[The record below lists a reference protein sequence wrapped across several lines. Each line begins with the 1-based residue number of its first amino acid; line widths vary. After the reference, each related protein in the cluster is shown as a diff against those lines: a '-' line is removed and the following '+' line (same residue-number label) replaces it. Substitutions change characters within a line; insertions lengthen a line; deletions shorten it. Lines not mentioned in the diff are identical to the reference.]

1 MRGVIGAMRG
11 LNYAGLKYA
20 VAAAVWICPAA
31 SWAQDFPSKP
41 VRYIIPFDPGSS
53 PDVVGR
59 VLADRLAQLWG
70 QAVVV
75 ENKVGAAGVIAASF
89 VAKAPPDGYTLLQAN
104 IAPNAIAVSLYANVP
119 YDQLRDFAPITRI
132 GMTPNIITVHP
143 STPFKSIQQFIAH
156 AKANP
161 GQLSYSAALV
171 GTSPQ
176 LSMEL
181 LKLQAQFQV
190 VHIPYRNAAQGIT
203 DTIAGQVPVNISNV
217 PAIIGPVQTGR
228 LRALAVTSAQRIS
241 QLPDVPT
248 MQEAGVP
255 GFEVNSWY
263 GVAAPAGTPVPVLDK
278 LNADI
283 TSVLRMPEVR
293 QRLTELVM
301 PPSPTSRE
309 EFAQFIRAEVARWAQ
324 VIKDA
329 GIPQQ

>member
-1 MRGVIGAMRG
+1 MRGAIGAMRG
-11 LNYAGLKYA
+11 LNYAI
-20 VAAAVWICPAA
+20 AAAAAALWLCPAA

-41 VRYIIPFDPGSS
+41 VRYVIPFDAGSS

-75 ENKVGAAGVIAASF
+75 ENKVGAAGVLGAAF
-89 VAKAPPDGYTLLQAN
+89 VARAAPDGYTLLQAN
-104 IAPNAIAVSLYANVP
+104 IAPNAIAVSLYAKVP

-143 STPFKSIQQFIAH
+143 SVPFKSMQQFIAH
-156 AKANP
+156 AKAHP
-161 GQLSYSAALV
+161 GELSYSSALI

-181 LKLQAQFQV
+181 LKLQVKFDV
-190 VHIPYRNAAQGIT
+190 VHIPYRIASQGIT
-203 DTIAGQVPVNISNV
+203 DTVAGQVLINISNV
-217 PAIIGPVQTGR
+217 PAIMGPVQSGR
-228 LRALAVTSAQRIS
+228 LRALAVTSAQRIA

-248 MQEAGVP
+248 MQESGVP
-255 GFEVNSWY
+255 GYEVNSWY
-263 GVAAPAGTPVPVLDK
+263 GVAAPAGTPVPLLDK

-283 TSVLRMPEVR
+283 NSVLRMPEVR
-293 QRLTELVM
+293 QRLTEMVM
-301 PPSPTSRE
+301 PPAPTSRE